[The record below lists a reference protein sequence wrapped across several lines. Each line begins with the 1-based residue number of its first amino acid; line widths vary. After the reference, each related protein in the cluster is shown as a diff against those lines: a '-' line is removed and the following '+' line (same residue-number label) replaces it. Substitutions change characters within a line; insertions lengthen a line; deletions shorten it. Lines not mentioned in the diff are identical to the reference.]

1 MGTGSSRSSKERLE
15 PRLAHLRRLESAD
28 FGLTVAQANE
38 AFRTVYEAGR
48 KPASIL
54 IRRSFV
60 ARQKRI
66 HVAGEYDK
74 TPRPKP
80 PLATAK
86 RSKGVALRLELTLLF
101 LAQAG
106 PRPTAQFRYPV
117 QTQSAE
123 DLGLIDFLST
133 GSNPHEK
140 TEYRLS
146 RPAMRA
152 RQVMNALERLA
163 APELQLIEVSRRPS
177 GRLDAS
183 GQMWVNQETGP
194 TATGDVHRYRIPTP
208 SEKVISV
215 PIEFY
220 TNGWIQVMTDSEIAN
235 WQMWRDQSE
244 MREAGITT
252 ADDLF
257 IDAQDRLDYY
267 DLSRDVWDTHQT
279 LTRVGLMSVEAG
291 EVEARMTTRGAR
303 FHREPHKF
311 GLDDAPLSQDGHRA
325 MLAAVAEL
333 LDEL

>member
-1 MGTGSSRSSKERLE
+1 MGTRSSRSGKDRLE
-15 PRLAHLRRLESAD
+15 PRFAHLRRLESTD
-28 FGLTVAQANE
+28 YGLTVAQASA
-38 AFRTVYEAGR
+38 AFRAVYEAGS

-60 ARQKRI
+60 ARHKRI
-66 HVAGEYDK
+66 HVAGEHDK

-106 PRPTAQFRYPV
+106 QRPTAQFRYPV
-117 QTQSAE
+117 QTGSADE
-123 DLGLIDFLST
+123 LGLIDFLST
-133 GSNPHEK
+133 GSNPREN

-152 RQVMNALERLA
+152 RQVTNALERLA
-163 APELQLIEVSRRPS
+163 ASELQLVEVSRRS
-177 GRLDAS
+177 TGRLDAT

-194 TATGDVHRYRIPTP
+194 KTTGDVHRYRMPTP

-215 PIEFY
+215 PVEFFL
-220 TNGWIQVMTDSEIAN
+220 NGWVQVMTDSEIAN
-235 WQMWRDQSE
+235 WLLWRDQGE
-244 MREAGITT
+244 MREPGITT

-267 DLSRDVWDTHQT
+267 DLSRDVWDTHQM
-279 LTRVGLMSVEAG
+279 LTRIGLMSVEAG
-291 EVEARMTTRGAR
+291 EVEARTTTRGTR

-311 GLDDAPLSQDGHRA
+311 GLADAPLGQDGHRA